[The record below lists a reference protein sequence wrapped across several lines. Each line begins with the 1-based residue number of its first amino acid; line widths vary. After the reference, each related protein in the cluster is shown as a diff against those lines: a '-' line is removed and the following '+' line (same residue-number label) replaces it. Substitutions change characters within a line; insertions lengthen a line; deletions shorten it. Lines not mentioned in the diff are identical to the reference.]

1 MFTVNYYPTL
11 LQGGCLTDPIPL
23 PQSPAQLPPSLSRL
37 WELSHNLWWSWNPD
51 ARALF
56 ETLDRTLW
64 KLTSHN
70 PVKLLR
76 QLNPERA
83 VSASTD
89 PVFLRRYQS
98 VLLAF
103 DAYMSAADT
112 WFVRQHPEMAESL
125 IAYFSAEFGL
135 HHSLPIYSGGLGIL
149 SGDHCK
155 EASDLGVPLVG
166 VGFLYP
172 QGYFHQ
178 RISPDGWQHARS
190 VPFIA
195 ADAPIRPALLP
206 NGERLTIQ
214 VHLDG
219 RTIHVAVWQVHV
231 GRVALYLMD
240 TDVEANAPWDR
251 ELSARLYGGDQEMR
265 ILQEIILGI
274 GGVRVLRALGLQP
287 TVWHANEGH
296 ATFLTLE
303 RLRECRQAGLPFD
316 EAVEAVKA
324 STVFTTHTPVPAG
337 HDAFPFH
344 LMEKYFTPFCEL
356 LQISREDFL
365 RLGCAPGTVDTAFNM
380 TVLGLQMSGYRN
392 GVSRR
397 HGEVARSMWGYV
409 WPGVPEEQVPIT
421 SITNGIHVPTWIA
434 PEMRQLYAKYLG
446 PDWVARHDDPAM
458 WERIGDIPDQE
469 LWNTH
474 LALKRKLLGYI
485 NEEARL
491 RWIQGKM
498 DPAQILA
505 SGTLLDPEALTIGF
519 ARRFATYKRATL
531 LFQDLERLKR
541 LMHDPWRPVQIIFAG
556 KAHPAD
562 EHGKYFIHQVYSLA
576 KDHGFGGHIA
586 FVEEYD
592 LHTAKYLIHGVDVW
606 LNTPRPPQEACG
618 TSGQKAALNGVP
630 HLSILDGW
638 WVEGYNGANG
648 WAIGRPEFGPDP
660 NAQDAADAEALYR
673 MLEQEV
679 VPLYYNRDR
688 DGVPRGWLNMMRETI
703 RSVVPRFCT
712 RRMVRDYTELLY
724 AKAIA
729 QSLRSAGRPS

>member
-1 MFTVNYYPTL
+1 MPSCTVPWTSTS
-11 LQGGCLTDPIPL
+11 QGGVLNDPIPL
-23 PQSPAQLPPSLSRL
+23 PQSPAHIPPSLSRL
-37 WELSHNLWWSWNPD
+37 WELAHNLWWSWNPD
-51 ARALF
+51 ARAVF

-70 PVKLLR
+70 PVKQLR
-76 QLNPERA
+76 QLSPERA
-83 VSASTD
+83 GSASTD
-89 PVFLRRYQS
+89 PAFLRRYQA
-98 VLLAF
+98 VLLSF
-103 DAYMSAADT
+103 DTYMSATDT
-112 WFVRQHPEMAESL
+112 WLARQHPEMAQSL

-135 HHSLPIYSGGLGIL
+135 HQSLPIYSGGLGIL

-172 QGYFHQ
+172 HGYFRQ
-178 RISPDGWQHARS
+178 RISPDGWQQACS

-231 GRVALYLMD
+231 GRAALYLMD

-303 RLRECRQAGLPFD
+303 RLRECRQAGLPFN
-316 EAVEAVKA
+316 AAMEAVKA

-392 GVSRR
+392 AVSRQ
-397 HGEVARSMWGYV
+397 HGEVARRMWGYV
-409 WPGVPEEQVPIT
+409 WPGVPEEQVPIS

-446 PDWVARHDDPAM
+446 PDCVVRHDDPTL
-458 WERIGDIPDQE
+458 WERVADIPDQE

-474 LALKRKLLGYI
+474 LSLKRKLLGYS
-485 NEEARL
+485 NEQARL
-491 RWIQGKM
+491 RWIQGEM
-498 DPAQILA
+498 DPAQVLA
-505 SGTLLDPEALTIGF
+505 SGTLLDPDALTIGF
-519 ARRFATYKRATL
+519 ARRFAAYKRATL
-531 LFQDLERLKR
+531 LFRDLERLKR
-541 LMHDPWRPVQIIFAG
+541 LMQDRWRPVQIIFAG

-562 EHGKYFIHQVYSLA
+562 EPGKYFIHEVYKLA
-576 KDHGFGGHIA
+576 RDHGIGGHIA

-592 LHTAKYLIHGVDVW
+592 MHSAKFLVLGVDVW
-606 LNTPRPPQEACG
+606 LNTPTPPMEACG
-618 TSGQKAALNGVP
+618 TSGQKAALNGVL
-630 HLSILDGW
+630 HLSVLDGW
-638 WVEGYNGANG
+638 WQEGYDGANG
-648 WAIGRPEFGPDP
+648 WAITSSPDP
-660 NAQDAADAEALYR
+660 ADPHAQDSHDAEQLYR
-673 MLEQEV
+673 LLEHEV
-679 VPLYYNRDR
+679 VPLYYARDL
-688 DGVPRGWLNMMRETI
+688 DGVPRGWIQIVKNAIRTI
-703 RSVVPRFCT
+703 APRFCA
-712 RRMVRDYTELLY
+712 RRMVKEYMELLY
-724 AKAIA
+724 APAGSPQRKAW
-729 QSLRSAGRPS
+729 